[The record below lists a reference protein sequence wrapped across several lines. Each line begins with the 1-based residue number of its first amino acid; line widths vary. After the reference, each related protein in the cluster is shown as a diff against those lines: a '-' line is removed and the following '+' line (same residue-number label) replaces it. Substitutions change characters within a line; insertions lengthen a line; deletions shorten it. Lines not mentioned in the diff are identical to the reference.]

1 MRFLTRVLD
10 VGCIPVQLDAP
21 WGYPRIGLCY
31 VLSAVRCIGRNLHH
45 PNFADFFGMISLWA
59 ASLHRGSSYTWHDD
73 RLPRLIPGPMP
84 ARSKGE
90 GWPHARTGAKE
101 RAVGPR
107 RKGAKE
113 RAAGPRRKGAK
124 ERAAGPARKGAKEM
138 PHARKGVGLP
148 DRKLVHSTWG
158 CTGTGVQ
165 RRWPRAAHKRA
176 KKLMWL
182 ME

>member
-1 MRFLTRVLD
+1 M
-10 VGCIPVQLDAP
+10 AP
-21 WGYPRIGLCY
+21 R
-31 VLSAVRCIGRNLHH
+31 R
-45 PNFADFFGMISLWA
+45 
-59 ASLHRGSSYTWHDD
+59 
-73 RLPRLIPGPMP
+73 
-84 ARSKGE
+84 K
-90 GWPHARTGAKE
+90 GAKE
-101 RAVGPR
+101 RAAGPR

-148 DRKLVHSTWG
+148 DRKLGHSTWG

>member
-1 MRFLTRVLD
+1 
-10 VGCIPVQLDAP
+10 
-21 WGYPRIGLCY
+21 
-31 VLSAVRCIGRNLHH
+31 
-45 PNFADFFGMISLWA
+45 
-59 ASLHRGSSYTWHDD
+59 
-73 RLPRLIPGPMP
+73 MP

-113 RAAGPRRKGAK
+113 RAAGP
-124 ERAAGPARKGAKEM
+124 ARKGAKEM

-148 DRKLVHSTWG
+148 DRKLGHSTWG
-158 CTGTGVQ
+158 RT
-165 RRWPRAAHKRA
+165 KRA